1 LVVATVG
8 HLNPNKRV
16 DEVIRAMGVSPLLKD
31 HAVYLLLGEAQD
43 GERARL
49 LDLANR
55 WGAPPPQFMGWLPES
70 ELQAMLEGV
79 DVICCLRDPCFEGG
93 SASLVVSM
101 LSARPTLVSDQAHY
115 AELPDEV
122 ALKCKPG
129 REAADV
135 VRHLEWVI
143 KNPELARTM
152 GEAARDYA

>member
-1 LVVATVG
+1 
-8 HLNPNKRV
+8 
-16 DEVIRAMGVSPLLKD
+16 
-31 HAVYLLLGEAQD
+31 
-43 GERARL
+43 
-49 LDLANR
+49 
-55 WGAPPPQFMGWLPES
+55 
-70 ELQAMLEGV
+70 
-79 DVICCLRDPCFEGG
+79 
-93 SASLVVSM
+93 M

-152 GEAARDYA
+152 GEAARDYALVTRSPRAYAQKLAPFLEEAVLAAPGVRAASRLGRRLAGLGIPPGDPVMDRVAANLDGLLVAQSQSEL